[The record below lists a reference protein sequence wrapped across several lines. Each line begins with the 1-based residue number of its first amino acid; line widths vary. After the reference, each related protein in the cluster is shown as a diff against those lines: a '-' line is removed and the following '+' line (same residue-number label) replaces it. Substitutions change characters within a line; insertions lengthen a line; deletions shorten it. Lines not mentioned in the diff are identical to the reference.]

1 MRRFLSPRA
10 LFRQTVA
17 LVPVPKLVPLL
28 LLLRCLAGRMLRRL
42 QTERSVR
49 CDLLWFQ
56 CRFRCWQGRGLR
68 FHAAPCLLLVRL
80 SQVATPVAVQRA
92 VPLQAVRVAKAG
104 AVQAPAL

>member
-17 LVPVPKLVPLL
+17 LVPVPKLVALPV
-28 LLLRCLAGRMLRRL
+28 LRCLARRMLRRL

-49 CDLLWFQ
+49 CDSLWFQ
-56 CRFRCWQGRGLR
+56 CPFRCWQGRGLR